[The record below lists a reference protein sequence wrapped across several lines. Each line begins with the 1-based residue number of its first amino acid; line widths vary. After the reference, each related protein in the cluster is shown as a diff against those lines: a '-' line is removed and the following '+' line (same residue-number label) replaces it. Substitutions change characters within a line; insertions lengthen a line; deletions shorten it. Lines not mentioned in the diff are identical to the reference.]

1 MLQMIILL
9 RIPLSYAI
17 VINEN
22 SFMESQE
29 KTVLIIEDEED
40 AAELFAEM
48 MRVSGFRVV
57 KTSSSAPAIAMMTA
71 QKPDIVLLDIMMPE
85 ISGLDVLRQMRRDP
99 ALVNIP
105 VVVVSA
111 QSLPTDIRH
120 GMEAGASTYLTK
132 PVGFFDLKEAVERAL
147 GSQSTAARSHESPA
161 HVHRSGNPPRT
172 PADHSQRDCFFAQL
186 NRIPRPLGA
195 AWEYAFDL
203 KVSWQHFTSQ
213 CRYPNPDDWRR
224 SGLLPVIRDAG
235 RRARLLSKPKAAA
248 RDLYRAPG
256 SG

>member
-9 RIPLSYAI
+9 RIRLSYAI

-147 GSQSTAARSHESPA
+147 GSQSTAA
-161 HVHRSGNPPRT
+161 
-172 PADHSQRDCFFAQL
+172 
-186 NRIPRPLGA
+186 
-195 AWEYAFDL
+195 
-203 KVSWQHFTSQ
+203 
-213 CRYPNPDDWRR
+213 
-224 SGLLPVIRDAG
+224 
-235 RRARLLSKPKAAA
+235 
-248 RDLYRAPG
+248 
-256 SG
+256 